1 MKRPPRTTTKEKL
14 VNYKIFLHTYLF
26 IGMIETIGAFTLY
39 FYYMCVWGD
48 IPLSA
53 LFLTFNKWTD
63 GFYGKTA
70 GELTELL
77 FRGNTVFF
85 VALVVMQFGN
95 LHATRTRRLSWFQ
108 HNPFSK
114 KSRNLYLF
122 AGQFVSLVLAVGIVY
137 IPIFNSIFN
146 TRPIPPQFWFIPIGM
161 GLFVFCI
168 DEIRKFFVRL
178 YPNSFFSKHVA
189 W

>member
-1 MKRPPRTTTKEKL
+1 ML
-14 VNYKIFLHTYLF
+14 
-26 IGMIETIGAFTLY
+26 ETIGAFTLY
-39 FYYMCVWGD
+39 FYYMCVWGNL
-48 IPLSA
+48 PLSS

-70 GELTELL
+70 GELSELL
-77 FRGNTVFF
+77 YRGNTVFF
-85 VALVVMQFGN
+85 VALVVMQFFN

-108 HNPFSK
+108 HNPLAK
-114 KSRNLYLF
+114 QSRNLYLF
-122 AGQFVSLVLAVGIVY
+122 PAQFISLVLAIGIVY

-146 TRPIPPQFWFIPIGM
+146 TRPIPPQFWFLPM
-161 GLFVFCI
+161 VPGLIIFTL

-178 YPNSFFSKHVA
+178 YPDSFYTKYTA